1 MQKEI
6 DVTRGQIIL
15 KQGEVGHGLY
25 ILQSGALEILKDD
38 VLLSVIIHP
47 GTFFGEMADFLG
59 KPRSCSV
66 KAKKASKILCIQ
78 NDDMK
83 EMIRANPD
91 VGMRIIKTLAGRLE
105 RTTQKLID
113 TKGGESTLLKLRKK
127 NTPIGKT
134 DRLRMSV

>member
-1 MQKEI
+1 MRKEI

-15 KQGEVGHGLY
+15 KQGEIGHGLY

-105 RTTQKLID
+105 RTTHKLVD
-113 TKGGESTLLKLRKK
+113 SKGGESTLLKLRKK
-127 NTPIGKT
+127 KYTNWK
-134 DRLRMSV
+134 D